1 MNRVLSQSAEQ
12 TEKIAETFSKGLK
25 GGDIICLKGDL
36 GAGKTHFV
44 RGFVKGFGLAAE
56 VVSSP
61 TFTIINEYDGT
72 IPIYHFD
79 CYRLEH
85 FIEAIEIG
93 AEEYFYGNG
102 ITIIE
107 WPEKI
112 QEILP
117 DYTID
122 IRILVTGKEKRELI
136 FPEQLNEY

>member
-1 MNRVLSQSAEQ
+1 MKKYLSHSVVE
-12 TEKIAETFSKGLK
+12 TENIAEIFSRDIRE
-25 GGDIICLKGDL
+25 GDIICLNGDL

-44 RGFVKGFGLAAE
+44 RGFVKGFGLVAE

-61 TFTIINEYDGT
+61 TFTIINEYEGEL
-72 IPIYHFD
+72 PIYHFD

-85 FIEAIEIG
+85 FSEALEIG

-102 ITIIE
+102 VTIIE

-122 IRILVTGKEKRELI
+122 IRILVTGKEEREII
-136 FPEQLNEY
+136 FSE